1 MLLEFLL
8 IDVSFLVTKEKAR
21 MQSYLHEV
29 FKCLPLIICLRERYV
44 EVGEVTSP
52 QARNPSLVP
61 TDKLLPLKNRLYIAR
76 VVLEMVLGLC

>member
-1 MLLEFLL
+1 M
-8 IDVSFLVTKEKAR
+8 
-21 MQSYLHEV
+21 
-29 FKCLPLIICLRERYV
+29 
-44 EVGEVTSP
+44 EVGEVTSS